1 MSNLRDSNLQSLYR
15 LINQFVGGS
24 PPDFVKQA
32 DEQVDRDVDALSVAF
47 FADPSTRQFPLHTKS
62 ATWASALY
70 LLGEHANGQP
80 WTSDFPW
87 EAAVARVEKA
97 AAIHQIAGEVGA
109 LRAATTG
116 PLLMKVASSEGLYA
130 LDVTHEGHRITRF
143 PITTPDLV
151 KESAGRLY
159 AARDRY
165 PYGWRKTAAINLL
178 DAAATLNADIPETVL
193 TYLVKASGFYPVKP
207 EAAACLLLARA
218 AAVNDQEYSSRLEKM
233 AEVIMSQP
241 DSFKVAELA
250 DVLNDSEQF
259 PFRAPMSIL
268 QGWPLPEEM
277 LFRGLQAK
285 QASAEGSVA
294 LTTGSVYDLQAIK
307 RSGLDPLNAISKDY
321 MTAMVD
327 GDQLNIEKAAEVLPT
342 LPRDDA
348 RMLEQAL
355 AAVGVNPLI
364 GLQKSAARM
373 GDKGRDVGSMADW
386 ANFAERNADDGV
398 QWAKFAIS
406 MKLKHPQVAQP
417 AAALND

>member
-32 DEQVDRDVDALSVAF
+32 DEQADREVDALSVAF

-70 LLGEHANGQP
+70 LLGERANGTP

-87 EAAVARVEKA
+87 KSALGRVEKA
-97 AAIHQIAGEVGA
+97 AAIHGIAGEVGA
-109 LRAATTG
+109 LKAATAGT
-116 PLLMKVASSEGLYA
+116 PLTKAASGSGLYA

-151 KESAGRLY
+151 KESACRLH

-178 DAAATLNADIPETVL
+178 DAAATLNADIPDPVL
-193 TYLVKASGFYPVKP
+193 TYLVKASGIYPVKA

-218 AAVNDQEYSSRLEKM
+218 AAVNDQEYSVRLEKM
-233 AEVIMSQP
+233 AEALMANTARADIS
-241 DSFKVAELA
+241 ELA

-259 PFRAPMSIL
+259 PFRAPMSIV

-277 LFRGLQAK
+277 LFRGPQTK
-285 QASAEGSVA
+285 QASTEGSVE

-307 RSGLDPLNAISKDY
+307 KSGLDPLNAISKDY
-321 MTAMVD
+321 MSAMVD
-327 GDQLNIEKAAEVLPT
+327 GDQLNVEKAAEVLPT

-386 ANFAERNADDGV
+386 ASFAERNADDDGM

-417 AAALND
+417 AHD